1 MNCVFLA
8 VLILKG
14 FQQLYGFLNYFIKIK
29 MQNCTYI
36 CIINNYYYSAFS
48 SRGEKRLKKL
58 LYVYIIL
65 FSIFSFYIYFFHLR
79 DDPSTPFT
87 QNGNRLQSEAADK
100 YVMVTFQAGIDY
112 WKSAI
117 KGFEDAAN
125 ELNVSV
131 EYRGATQY
139 DVHEQI
145 TVLEQVIAK
154 KPSGIALTAIN
165 PEMLNMTINKA
176 IEAGIP
182 VVLFDSDAPES
193 DAYTFL
199 GTDNYH
205 AGVTSAHKMAE
216 LIDGKG
222 NVAVI
227 SLPEQLNHKE
237 RTNGFVETLEKEYPN
252 INVVGIKDGKGSQV
266 ESERVTTEII
276 SDFPNIKG
284 VFATEANGGVGVAEA
299 VQSLDSKEKIKI
311 ISFDTDK
318 QTLDKIKEGHISAT
332 LAQGTWNMGY
342 WSLQFLF
349 QHNHE
354 KQSLPE
360 VVNTGVSIVTKEN
373 LEDYYA
379 D

>member
-1 MNCVFLA
+1 M
-8 VLILKG
+8 
-14 FQQLYGFLNYFIKIK
+14 
-29 MQNCTYI
+29 
-36 CIINNYYYSAFS
+36 
-48 SRGEKRLKKL
+48 KKL

-65 FSIFSFYIYFFHLR
+65 FSLFSFYIYFFHLKEN
-79 DDPSTPFT
+79 PISPFD
-87 QNGNRLQSEAADK
+87 QKGNRLQNEVTEK

-154 KPSGIALTAIN
+154 KPSGIAISAIN
-165 PEMLNMTINKA
+165 PDMLNMTINKA

-205 AGVTSAHKMAE
+205 SGVTSAHKMAE
-216 LIDGKG
+216 FIDGEG

-237 RTNGFVETLEKEYPN
+237 RTNGFVETIEKEYPS
-252 INVVGIKDGKGSQV
+252 IKVVAIKDGKGSQV
-266 ESERVTTEII
+266 ESKQVTMEILNA
-276 SDFPNIKG
+276 DTNIKG
-284 VFATEANGGVGVAEA
+284 IFATEANGGVGVAEA
-299 VQSLDSKEKIKI
+299 VQSLNYQEKIKI

-318 QTLDKIKEGHISAT
+318 QTLDKIKEGQISAT

-349 QHNHE
+349 QHNQG